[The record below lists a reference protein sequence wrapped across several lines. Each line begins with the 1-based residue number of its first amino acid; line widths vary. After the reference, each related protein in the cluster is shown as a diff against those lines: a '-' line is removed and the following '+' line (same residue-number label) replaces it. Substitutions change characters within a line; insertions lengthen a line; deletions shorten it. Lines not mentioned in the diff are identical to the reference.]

1 MENKEPNKDEATLLV
16 TINDEKVSVSLKGSF
31 DDILVSICT
40 TIKVLATKY
49 ASYEA
54 YQKLI
59 EASKDDEQPLT
70 EKDVVDYIAA
80 KIMHEIIDEFDCL
93 DTTVMGVVKNS
104 NTTVEDTD
112 IKLNFSGFDSTID
125 IDKEDKQ

>member
-93 DTTVMGVVKNS
+93 DTTVMGVVKSS

>member
-1 MENKEPNKDEATLLV
+1 MKNKEPNKDEATLLV

-93 DTTVMGVVKNS
+93 DTTVMGVVKSS
-104 NTTVEDTD
+104 NATVEDTD

>member
-93 DTTVMGVVKNS
+93 DTTVMGVVNNS